1 MSSSRRRTRSDGRD
15 IVITNVD
22 IDNLLRAKA
31 AIYAGFLRTGG
42 ERRRSAGNGRAVL
55 IGGSFGK
62 YINVEKAVE
71 IGLLPDMPWD
81 RFRVPGQHVGARGR
95 ICRCSIAMQRDR
107 VKEIAAR
114 MTYIE
119 LSADNTFYEA
129 FMSALVPAPHRSF
142 TLPDGGSDDVSQGG
156 KTMYI
161 IGENIHII
169 SDKVKE
175 ALKERDAKFF
185 QELAVKQV
193 EAGAQA
199 LDLNLGPRKKD
210 WEEVFPWMVE
220 TVEAVVDVP
229 LSFDSTNILGIEA
242 GLKKITKAQPIINST
257 SAEPE
262 RLGEGAAAG
271 EAVQRP
277 PGRPDDGAS
286 GIPVGADE
294 RVNIAIEDL
303 IPRML
308 EIDYPISDLI
318 IDPLVLTVSGCQE
331 YCPHLIEAVRTLRYA
346 WDPPPAI
353 SVGLS
358 NVSNAVPA
366 ENRPLINR
374 VYCAML
380 MGVGLQMM
388 IADPLDEQLEERH
401 PHHRRARRPAPPSG
415 GCT

>member
-1 MSSSRRRTRSDGRD
+1 
-15 IVITNVD
+15 
-22 IDNLLRAKA
+22 
-31 AIYAGFLRTGG
+31 
-42 ERRRSAGNGRAVL
+42 
-55 IGGSFGK
+55 
-62 YINVEKAVE
+62 
-71 IGLLPDMPWD
+71 
-81 RFRVPGQHVGARGR
+81 
-95 ICRCSIAMQRDR
+95 
-107 VKEIAAR
+107 
-114 MTYIE
+114 
-119 LSADNTFYEA
+119 
-129 FMSALVPAPHRSF
+129 
-142 TLPDGGSDDVSQGG
+142 
-156 KTMYI
+156 MYI

-185 QELAVKQV
+185 QAQAVKQV

-262 RLGEGAAAG
+262 RLEKVPLLAKQYNARLIALTMGS
-271 EAVQRP
+271 
-277 PGRPDDGAS
+277 S

-294 RVNIAIEDL
+294 RVNIAIEAL

-331 YCPHLIEAVRTLRYA
+331 YCPHLIEAVRTLQVI
-346 WDPPPAI
+346 WDPPPSI

-358 NVSNAVPA
+358 NVSNAVPV

-374 VYCAML
+374 VYGAML

-388 IADPLDEQLEERH
+388 IANPLDEDLKTVIRIIEERDTSTAVGRLYLSLH
-401 PHHRRARRPAPPSG
+401 DHIAAMEEPQIDDVDMDDPEQVAIWKTVQILLNKVIYADSYLQQA
-415 GCT
+415 TMA